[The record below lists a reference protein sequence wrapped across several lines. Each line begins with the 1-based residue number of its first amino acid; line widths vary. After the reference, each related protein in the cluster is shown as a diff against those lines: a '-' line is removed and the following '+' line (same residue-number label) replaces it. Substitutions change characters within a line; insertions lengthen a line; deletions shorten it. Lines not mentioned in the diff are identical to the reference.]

1 MSDQYIGE
9 IRAFGFNFAPYG
21 WFLCNG
27 QTLAISAY
35 TTLFAVIGTYFGGNG
50 TTNFQL
56 PNLQGSVPMHW
67 GNAPSG
73 SVYDLGEP
81 VGTTN
86 VTLNGNQLPMH
97 NHMIQVATGAGGTQ
111 EPTGTPG
118 PTTWLGSSNPA
129 DAYTASGPTN
139 TNLSQ
144 KAIGPNTGGNLPH
157 ENMQP
162 FLTVNFCIAYLG
174 AFPPRG

>member
-1 MSDQYIGE
+1 MSDQYLGE

-27 QTLAISAY
+27 QILPISGY
-35 TTLFAVIGTYFGGNG
+35 TALFSLIGTYYGGNG
-50 TTNFQL
+50 TTNFAL

-67 GNAPSG
+67 GTSTSG
-73 SVYDLGEP
+73 SVYDLGEIT
-81 VGTTN
+81 GSTN
-86 VTLNGNQLPMH
+86 VTLNSNQLPQHTH
-97 NHMIQVATGAGGTQ
+97 NIQVAHPAGGTQ
-111 EPTGTPG
+111 QATGTP
-118 PTTWLGSSNPA
+118 TAATWLGESTAAS
-129 DAYTASGPTN
+129 AYATSGPTN

-144 KAIGPNTGGNLPH
+144 KAIGPNSSGNLPH

-162 FLTVNFCIAYLG
+162 FLTINFCIAYQG